1 MYQRRQNPIFVLGKL
16 NTNLFQNGKY
26 VGKVDILQTLSL
38 RVIKR
43 KGFIHFSALLW

>member
-1 MYQRRQNPIFVLGKL
+1 MYQKRQNPIFVLGKP

-26 VGKVDILQTLSL
+26 VRKVDILQTLSL

>member
-1 MYQRRQNPIFVLGKL
+1 MYQKRQNPIFVLGKL

-26 VGKVDILQTLSL
+26 VRKVDVLQTLSL